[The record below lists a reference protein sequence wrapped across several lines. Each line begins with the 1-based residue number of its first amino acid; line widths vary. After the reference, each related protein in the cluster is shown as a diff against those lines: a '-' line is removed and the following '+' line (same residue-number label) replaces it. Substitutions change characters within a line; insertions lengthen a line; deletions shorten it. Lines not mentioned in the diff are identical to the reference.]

1 MDFMHPL
8 DNYAHPVDEI
18 KYLGTPYEGTAF
30 DDFPDYHG
38 FNRILVL
45 DGFFKGMQASR
56 VEAFIQAWLYL
67 GLLIEVLNEGL
78 GLKVQ
83 GQAAQLKTG
92 DFIHTRHGQ
101 QFVTTARL
109 GSYLDSWREHAK
121 KIGPNESERSRDN
134 VAHFIR
140 TARTFSSK
148 VLTIGASKADN
159 FPFQPETQSSL
170 VVLGSLLD
178 GHASLIYGGKAGNW
192 PQSLVALQR
201 LSGICPSELSWLQS
215 QFTSEVVYYRSA
227 LLWPKDGKDHAIC
240 DGDSCVANQIDA
252 DDYVTLHVTGQ
263 CQCPWVG
270 PNEDELVAV
279 LEEGRIPLISLQP
292 QGEEILGLKVTT
304 AAVNPGIPYAA
315 ISHVWSDG
323 LGNPRANKL
332 PLCQLSKLRRLI
344 NELFKHKPALFW
356 IDTLCVPHWKSGK
369 RLAIQK
375 MKATYQQ
382 AERVLVLD
390 AQLERTLINF
400 LHWEDKLEASS
411 HTELAKAILIRIT
424 LCGWMRRL
432 WTFQEGAI
440 AKELEFQFADG
451 AINLRQLLVATRG
464 DRSTVANQILTQLM
478 ILRSLAYPLEHG
490 LKLVHI
496 LHALEWR
503 STSNA
508 EDEAIC
514 IASLLDLS
522 PETFFDL
529 PIEQHMPQ
537 LLTAIR
543 SIPSS
548 LLFSKGPRLNSPNF
562 GWAPRSFLNSHNIL
576 DLANE
581 GNTLLAFCDGSG
593 LKVSLPGWGTVQT
606 NMKPSGTFWWIQEI
620 PPGSRLMQVVR
631 ADQNDQLCDWNTS
644 DFAVHPA
651 ARIGFVVKPAI
662 QTLLPTGTTNFF
674 KGICVAI
681 VSESG
686 HTLFAKFICRVV
698 VMTCDYRELLTDIT
712 IEPDEVEQLNEDQNW
727 CFL

>member
-1 MDFMHPL
+1 MDFMHPF
-8 DNYAHPVDEI
+8 DNYAHPIDEI
-18 KYLGTPYEGTAF
+18 KYLETPYEGTSF
-30 DDFPDYHG
+30 DDFPGYHG

-45 DGFFKGMQASR
+45 DGFFKDMETSK

-78 GLKVQ
+78 GLNAQ
-83 GQAAQLKTG
+83 GQTAQLKTD
-92 DFIHTRHGQ
+92 DFIHSRHGQ
-101 QFVTTARL
+101 QFITTTRL
-109 GSYLDSWREHAK
+109 GSYIDSWREHAK
-121 KIGPNESERSRDN
+121 KIGPDECKRSKDN

-140 TARTFSSK
+140 TARSFSSK
-148 VLTIGASKADN
+148 AVTIGASNADG
-159 FPFQPETQSSL
+159 FPFQPETQSSI

-178 GHASLIYGGKAGNW
+178 GHASLIYGGMAGNW
-192 PQSLVALQR
+192 PQSLLALQR
-201 LSGICPSELSWLQS
+201 LSGICPNELGWLQS

-227 LLWPKDGKDHAIC
+227 LLWPEDGKDHTTC
-240 DGDSCVANQIDA
+240 DRDSCVANQIKA
-252 DDYVTLHVTGQ
+252 DDYVTRHVTGQ

-270 PNEDELVAV
+270 PNEDELVAI
-279 LEEGRIPLISLQP
+279 LEEGRIPLIPLPP
-292 QGEEILGLKVTT
+292 QGEEILGLKATT
-304 AAVNPGIPYAA
+304 AAANPGIPYVA

-344 NELFKHKPALFW
+344 NELFKHEPALFW
-356 IDTLCVPHWKSGK
+356 IDTLCVPHRKSGK

-382 AERVLVLD
+382 AQRVLVLD
-390 AQLERTLINF
+390 VQLERTF
-400 LHWEDKLEASS
+400 HKFPRWEDRLEANLRA
-411 HTELAKAILIRIT
+411 ELAKEALMRIT

-440 AKELEFQFADG
+440 AKELEFQFTDG
-451 AINLRQLLVATRG
+451 AINFRQLLLATKG
-464 DRSTVANQILTQLM
+464 DRSTVANEITSQLM
-478 ILRSLAYPLEHG
+478 ILRSLAYPLELG
-490 LKLVHI
+490 LQLVHL

-514 IASLLDLS
+514 IASLLRLP
-522 PETFFDL
+522 PEPFFDL

-537 LLTAIR
+537 LLTAMQ

-548 LLFSKGPRLNSPNF
+548 LLFSKGPRLNIPNF
-562 GWAPRSFLNSHNIL
+562 SWAPRSFLNSHNIL
-576 DLANE
+576 DL
-581 GNTLLAFCDGSG
+581 GNGGDVLLGFCDTNG
-593 LKVSLPGWGTVQT
+593 LKVSLPGWVTVQT
-606 NMKPSGTFWWIQEI
+606 NMKPSETFWWIQEI
-620 PPGSRLMQVVR
+620 SPGSRLMQVVR
-631 ADQNDQLCDWNTS
+631 ADQNDKLCDWNIS
-644 DFAVHPA
+644 DLAVYPA

-681 VSESG
+681 VSESEQ
-686 HTLFAKFICRVV
+686 TLFAKFICRVV

-712 IEPDEVEQLNEDQNW
+712 IEPDDVEQLNEDQRW